1 VARALVQLWPRI
13 RDIGFDGESE
23 PQLAELERRYEELTV
38 PKCEAAKA
46 PTVSQDPDWET
57 RVLEEFEEIDIDIE
71 LEDFMSLRSEEPDC
85 ERCPYASPYSLF
97 PMDPCEFSAGALEEI
112 LLDAELADVATRA
125 MDQAEMVGYAQRLE
139 DALNANLFQEHT
151 AVHSEDYIEKAVAFL
166 RFWSGLGFSL
176 QPALLDERIEELA
189 EIEDDDDE
197 DDAPTV
203 H

>member
-1 VARALVQLWPRI
+1 MQLWPRI

-38 PKCEAAKA
+38 PKCEAAQA

-57 RVLEEFEEIDIDIE
+57 RVLEEFEELDIDCE
-71 LEDFMSLRSEEPDC
+71 LEDFMKLRSEEPDC

-112 LLDAELADVATRA
+112 LLDAELAEAASRGMECA
-125 MDQAEMVGYAQRLE
+125 GMAEYAQRLE
-139 DALNANLFQEHT
+139 DALGAGRFQEHT

-189 EIEDDDDE
+189 EIEDEEGEADV
-197 DDAPTV
+197 PTV